1 MFISRE
7 KSRSGETGFT
17 LLEVLVALSVLAMS
31 YGVLLQIFGQATRS
45 VVTTEDYR
53 RALVVAESQLTE
65 TLAGIRTPGHQ
76 DSGIVDGRF
85 HWQVTVKRENQY
97 LRPGIQTFYAPALA
111 TIEVS
116 WGDTGQSQR
125 TISLSTIR
133 LIRNGR

>member
-1 MFISRE
+1 MFISRK
-7 KSRSGETGFT
+7 KSRKGESGFT

-31 YGVLLQIFGQATRS
+31 YGVLLQIFGQASRS

-53 RALVVAESQLTE
+53 RALIVAESKLTE
-65 TLAGIRTPGHQ
+65 SLAGIRSPGHQ

-85 HWQVTVKRENQY
+85 HWQVTVKREDRYSQ
-97 LRPGIQTFYAPALA
+97 PGIQTFYSPALA
-111 TIEVS
+111 TIDVS
-116 WGDTGQSQR
+116 WGDAGQSQR